1 MTRRTWIA
9 IGLTVA
15 LLAAALLLPAWLVRR
30 KDARLL
36 AQPRVAEAALSDFS
50 QEAQGS
56 LMERIRLFAST
67 QALAVYTDTEELLA
81 ARYGT
86 PEEVFDR
93 CIEELETLFPMED
106 WPEVRAFGTPQFL
119 YYCDPGTGQSA
130 MFAECY
136 LEWGGALLA
145 FLDLESGRIIALNC
159 EDLNVLMVEEHDPP
173 GWEAWTEIWASY
185 LGLELAAEPS
195 VVIDVSGFP
204 ANYDAVEE
212 VVYTDPEDPSQQIAY
227 CLLDDGNYLYDGN
240 ARKYWN
246 PYPILS

>member
-1 MTRRTWIA
+1 MT
-9 IGLTVA
+9 
-15 LLAAALLLPAWLVRR
+15 
-30 KDARLL
+30 
-36 AQPRVAEAALSDFS
+36 EAALSDFS

-56 LMERIRLFAST
+56 LMERIQLFAST

-106 WPEVRAFGTPQFL
+106 WREVEPFGDTQFL
-119 YYCDPGTGQSA
+119 YYCDPATGQSA

-136 LEWGGALLA
+136 LECYLDRSGAMLV
-145 FLDLESGRIIALNC
+145 FLDLESGRIIAMVC
-159 EDLNVLMVEEHDPP
+159 EELDFLISEAHDPP

-185 LGLELAAEPS
+185 LGLELAAESSS
-195 VVIDVSGFP
+195 VEVDVSGAPESFSIR
-204 ANYDAVEE
+204 DW
-212 VVYTDPEDPSQQIAY
+212 VVYTDPEDPSQQTAY
-227 CLLDDGNYLYDGN
+227 CFLEDMNDSRNGW
-240 ARKYWN
+240 KYWD